1 MLEVPDDPLFL
12 SPGMMGTG
20 GSTEQP
26 LAGSY
31 KSVRRFNLYIFYLVT
46 LPCKCPYYRL
56 KEDKVSLPSL
66 YIIIKSNI
74 A

>member
-12 SPGMMGTG
+12 SPGMKGTG

-56 KEDKVSLPSL
+56 Q
-66 YIIIKSNI
+66 IKGRQSQLAFFVYNYKK
-74 A
+74 